1 MSMNHVSLLGRLTKA
16 PDARRTSEGTAV
28 TSFTLAVDRD
38 YQKDTVDFIDCVA
51 WRQTAEFAAK
61 YLDKGRAVAVTG
73 QLQIREWKDKDGK
86 NVLHGQTG
94 TKLANVGKLTIKA
107 DGTLTMELLPVS
119 EKVLIRCV
127 IWRR

>member
-38 YQKDTVDFIDCVA
+38 YQKDVTDFIDCVA
-51 WRQTAEFAAK
+51 WRQTAEFASK

-86 NVLHGQTG
+86 GRRNAEVIVDH
-94 TKLANVGKLTIKA
+94 IYFA
-107 DGTLTMELLPVS
+107 DSKPTAAKTEDFPILDDQPDLPF
-119 EKVLIRCV
+119 
-127 IWRR
+127 

>member
-86 NVLHGQTG
+86 NRRNAEVIVDHIYFADSKPTAAKTLG
-94 TKLANVGKLTIKA
+94 KPDEDYPEIDVG
-107 DGTLTMELLPVS
+107 DELPF
-119 EKVLIRCV
+119 E
-127 IWRR
+127 

>member
-73 QLQIREWKDKDGK
+73 QIQIREWKDKDGK
-86 NVLHGQTG
+86 GRRNAEVIVDHIYFADSKPTAAK
-94 TKLANVGKLTIKA
+94 TEEFPEIDVGE
-107 DGTLTMELLPVS
+107 ELPF
-119 EKVLIRCV
+119 
-127 IWRR
+127 